1 MRRMYLFVI
10 LGLIWIVPANAQDE
24 KPSAPKPARVEITPR
39 VTEAQV
45 GQQLTFS
52 ATGYD
57 EAGNTMDVKPS
68 AWFAAP
74 FDAGYSDDQGH
85 VTFVQPGEV
94 RVGALINGKSGTLT
108 VNVKPSAVGRID
120 LRGPST
126 PIPTGS
132 SLALNAIAR
141 MPNGDPRTDV
151 RVIWSSLNPAIATID
166 ESGVVIGVAPGTA
179 TIQASAGSAK
189 ATISVTI
196 VRDAVRSLVVEPKTA
211 KARTGDVV
219 HFNVIARGD
228 KNVPLA
234 TPP

>member
-1 MRRMYLFVI
+1 MRRIYLLII
-10 LGLIWIVPANAQDE
+10 LGMIRIAPASAQDE
-24 KPSAPKPARVEITPR
+24 KPSGPKPARVEITPR

-57 EAGNTMDVKPS
+57 EAGNTMDAKPS

-94 RVGALINGKSGTLT
+94 RIGALINSKPGTLT
-108 VNVKPSAVGRID
+108 VNVKPPAVGRID
-120 LRGPST
+120 LHGPSA

-132 SLALNAIAR
+132 SLALNAITR

-151 RVIWSSLNPAIATID
+151 RVIWSSSNPAIATTD
-166 ESGVVIGVAPGTA
+166 ESGVITAVAPGTA
-179 TIQASAGSAK
+179 TIQASAENAK

-196 VRDAVRSLVVEPKTA
+196 VRDQVRSLAV
-211 KARTGDVV
+211 
-219 HFNVIARGD
+219 
-228 KNVPLA
+228 
-234 TPP
+234 